1 MRIEQQDATTAIL
14 WSNATQTEISSMS
27 SQIYNNINKEGGGM
41 MSIAIE
47 KAVSKLGPRIAGKYG
62 PVLVNFLAANPGVVL
77 AILLGTMAV
86 GAIAEA
92 LEEEL
97 S

>member
-1 MRIEQQDATTAIL
+1 MTDCGRGLCLYMAGNSVYAGL
-14 WSNATQTEISSMS
+14 FRWLSA
-27 SQIYNNINKEGGGM
+27 
-41 MSIAIE
+41 
-47 KAVSKLGPRIAGKYG
+47 LGPRIAGKYG